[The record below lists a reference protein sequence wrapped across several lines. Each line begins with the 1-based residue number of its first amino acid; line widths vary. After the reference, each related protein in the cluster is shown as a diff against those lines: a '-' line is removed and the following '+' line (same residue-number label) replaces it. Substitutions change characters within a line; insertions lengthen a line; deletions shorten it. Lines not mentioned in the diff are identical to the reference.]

1 MIPSDDYGYS
11 KYVMEKYIRL
21 KNQTGGNI
29 YNPAIFGLYGP
40 GEDYTFKF
48 ISNAII
54 KNMIQMPSVIN
65 QNVVFDYLFLEDF
78 LKIIDFI
85 IENDCPNKEFNIT
98 PTESIDLVTIAEYIN
113 RCSAYKSEIIVKN
126 PGLNYQYTGD
136 NARLLENMGHNFTFT
151 SYEKGIEKL
160 YRYYEEHIEE
170 LDLETIRSDE
180 LLKLCKTK

>member
-1 MIPSDDYGYS
+1 M
-11 KYVMEKYIRL
+11 R
-21 KNQTGGNI
+21 NQTGGNI

-54 KNMIQMPSVIN
+54 KNMIQMPIVIN

-113 RCSAYKSEIIVKN
+113 RCSTYKSEIIVKN